1 MAVIERLHAWCFRNL
16 EAVDLELSPGVN
28 WILGSNG
35 AGKTALLEAVFVLS
49 RGRSF
54 RTRRFGPLLMRGCR
68 AGGVEGRVCDA
79 GGSARVRWRVGTGV
93 AAGGGEDFTPGR
105 FLVRLLC
112 DATHALVEGDP
123 EVRRRFLDWNL
134 FHVEPSFARRM
145 GELRRLSAQRNA
157 WLRAGAVGPAVWDR
171 PYVAAL
177 AWLLEARAALVDR
190 LARDFAALAQAAGWF
205 EGLELRLEG
214 APADPGELIERLAV
228 MRDAD
233 RERGFT
239 YLSPSRSDLV
249 FRRDGERWVGSRGQ
263 TKAVGSML
271 QLAADAGVREITGV
285 DSLWLVDD
293 LDAELSREWA
303 ERLLALVRARGG
315 QVLVTGLPGKGIEG
329 RLLREADRMFHVEP
343 GRATVAASGL
353 RR

>member
-1 MAVIERLHAWCFRNL
+1 MAVIERLHAWRFRNL

-54 RTRRFGPLLMRGCR
+54 RSRRFGPLLMRGCR

-79 GGSARVRWRVGTGV
+79 GGPARVRWRVGAGV
-93 AAGGGEDFTPGR
+93 AVGGGEDFSPGR

-112 DATHALVEGDP
+112 DATHALVEGEP

-145 GELRRLSAQRNA
+145 GELRRLGAQRNA
-157 WLRAGAVGPAVWDR
+157 WLRAGGADPAVWDR
-171 PYVAAL
+171 PYAAVL
-177 AWLLEARAALVDR
+177 AQLLEGRAALVDR
-190 LARDFAALAQAAGWF
+190 LDRGFAALAQAAGWF
-205 EGLELRLEG
+205 EDLELRLEG
-214 APADPGELIERLAV
+214 PRADPAELTERLAV

-249 FRRDGERWVGSRGQ
+249 FHRDGERWVGSRGQ

-271 QLAADAGVREITGV
+271 QLAADTGVREITEAE
-285 DSLWLVDD
+285 SLWLVDD
-293 LDAELSREWA
+293 LDAELSQEWA
-303 ERLLALVRARGG
+303 ERLLALVRGRRA

-329 RLLREADRMFHVEP
+329 RLMRETDRMFHVEQ
-343 GRATVAASGL
+343 GRVTAAASAL
-353 RR
+353 RP